1 MSIEEPQRLG
11 FPKID
16 HGVIVSRTKFPS
28 DLGEY
33 FCCHRSQRTLLLN
46 RLNPLLRLA
55 TFEKATFNV

>member
-11 FPKID
+11 FPKTG
-16 HGVIVSRTKFPS
+16 HNVIVSRTKFPS

-55 TFEKATFNV
+55 TF